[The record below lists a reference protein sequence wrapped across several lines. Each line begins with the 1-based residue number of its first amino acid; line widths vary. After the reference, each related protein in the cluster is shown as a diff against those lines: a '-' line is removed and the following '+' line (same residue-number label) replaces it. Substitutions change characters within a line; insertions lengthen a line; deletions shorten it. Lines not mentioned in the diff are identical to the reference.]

1 MPQSVRIV
9 ALADTF
15 DAMTSERP
23 YRERLS
29 VGSALQEL
37 IRMAPQKYDPHALQA
52 LLIQVRRDA
61 VGSNRLPILEP
72 DVMNLSAA
80 DVDQLAS
87 TLQHRVNQDRTI
99 LS

>member
-1 MPQSVRIV
+1 MPQAVRII
-9 ALADTF
+9 ALADSF

-29 VGSALQEL
+29 VGTALQEL
-37 IRMAPQKYDPHALQA
+37 IRMSPQKYDPHALQA

-61 VGSNRLPILEP
+61 IGTNRIPIFEP
-72 DVMNLSAA
+72 GGMNLSAG

-87 TLQHRVNQDRTI
+87 TLQHRLTQDKVFVT
-99 LS
+99 